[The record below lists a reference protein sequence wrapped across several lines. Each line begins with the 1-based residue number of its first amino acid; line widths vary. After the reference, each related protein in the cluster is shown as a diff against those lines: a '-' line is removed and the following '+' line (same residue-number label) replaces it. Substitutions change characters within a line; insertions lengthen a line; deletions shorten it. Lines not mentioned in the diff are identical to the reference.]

1 MQIKEFSMNY
11 LATLVNAF
19 KKFSNLDNENGNAA
33 IEYGM
38 IAALIAV
45 IIAASL
51 SSVATKLGQVFAAVV
66 AAL

>member
-1 MQIKEFSMNY
+1 MVVDLINTYKNIY
-11 LATLVNAF
+11 YIVN
-19 KKFSNLDNENGNAA
+19 KDGNAA

-51 SSVATKLGQVFAAVV
+51 SSVATKLGEVFAAVV
-66 AAL
+66 NAL

>member
-1 MQIKEFSMNY
+1 MEFHMLKSVAK
-11 LATLVNAF
+11 LFAVKTQ
-19 KKFSNLDNENGNAA
+19 DGNAA

-51 SSVATKLGQVFAAVV
+51 SSVATKLIAVFASVV

>member
-1 MQIKEFSMNY
+1 MRR
-11 LATLVNAF
+11 LVNLT
-19 KKFSNLDNENGNAA
+19 KTNQTLSNLRTENGNAA

-51 SSVATKLGQVFAAVV
+51 SSVATKLGQVFTAVV
-66 AAL
+66 NAL

>member
-1 MQIKEFSMNY
+1 MRR
-11 LATLVNAF
+11 LVNLT
-19 KKFSNLDNENGNAA
+19 KTNQTLSNLRNENGNAA

-51 SSVATKLGQVFAAVV
+51 SSVATKLGQVFTTVV
-66 AAL
+66 NAL

>member
-1 MQIKEFSMNY
+1 MRR
-11 LATLVNAF
+11 LVDLTQTT
-19 KKFSNLDNENGNAA
+19 KIFSNLRNEDGNAA

>member
-1 MQIKEFSMNY
+1 MRR
-11 LATLVNAF
+11 LVNLTKTAQSF
-19 KKFSNLDNENGNAA
+19 LNLRNRDGNAA

-51 SSVATKLGQVFAAVV
+51 SSVATKLIAVFANVV
-66 AAL
+66 KAL

>member
-1 MQIKEFSMNY
+1 MRR
-11 LATLVNAF
+11 LVNLTKTAQSF
-19 KKFSNLDNENGNAA
+19 LNLRNRDGNAA

-51 SSVATKLGQVFAAVV
+51 SGVATKLIAVFGDVV
-66 AAL
+66 KAL

>member
-1 MQIKEFSMNY
+1 MLKSIS
-11 LATLVNAF
+11 
-19 KKFSNLDNENGNAA
+19 KFFALDNEDGNAA

-51 SSVATKLGQVFAAVV
+51 SSVATKLVQVFTAVV
-66 AAL
+66 NAL

>member
-1 MQIKEFSMNY
+1 MLKSVAKLFAVKTE
-11 LATLVNAF
+11 
-19 KKFSNLDNENGNAA
+19 DGNAA

-51 SSVATKLGQVFAAVV
+51 SSVATKLGQVFTAVV
-66 AAL
+66 NAL

>member
-1 MQIKEFSMNY
+1 MRR
-11 LATLVNAF
+11 LVNLT
-19 KKFSNLDNENGNAA
+19 KTNQTLLNLRNENGNAA

-51 SSVATKLGQVFAAVV
+51 SSVATKLGQVFTAVV
-66 AAL
+66 NAL

>member
-1 MQIKEFSMNY
+1 MLKSIS
-11 LATLVNAF
+11 
-19 KKFSNLDNENGNAA
+19 KFFALDNENGNAA

>member
-1 MQIKEFSMNY
+1 MEFHM
-11 LATLVNAF
+11 F
-19 KKFSNLDNENGNAA
+19 KSVAKFFAIDNQDGNAA

-51 SSVATKLGQVFAAVV
+51 SSVATKLIAVFASVV
-66 AAL
+66 NAL

>member
-1 MQIKEFSMNY
+1 MRRLVEF
-11 LATLVNAF
+11 TKTTRF
-19 KKFSNLDNENGNAA
+19 FSNLRNQDGNAA

-51 SSVATKLGQVFAAVV
+51 SSVATKLIAVFASVV
-66 AAL
+66 NAL

>member
-1 MQIKEFSMNY
+1 MRRLANLTKINQI
-11 LATLVNAF
+11 L
-19 KKFSNLDNENGNAA
+19 SNLRNENGNAA

-51 SSVATKLGQVFAAVV
+51 SSVATKLGQVFTAVV
-66 AAL
+66 NAL

>member
-1 MQIKEFSMNY
+1 MRHLANLAKTTQIFS
-11 LATLVNAF
+11 TLRN
-19 KKFSNLDNENGNAA
+19 KDGNAA

-51 SSVATKLGQVFAAVV
+51 SSVATKLGQVFTAVV
-66 AAL
+66 NAL

>member
-1 MQIKEFSMNY
+1 MRR
-11 LATLVNAF
+11 LVNLT
-19 KKFSNLDNENGNAA
+19 KTNQILSNLRNENGNAA

-51 SSVATKLGQVFAAVV
+51 SSVATKLGQVFTAVV
-66 AAL
+66 NAL

>member
-1 MQIKEFSMNY
+1 MHR
-11 LATLVNAF
+11 LVNIGKITQF
-19 KKFSNLDNENGNAA
+19 FTSLNTQDGNAA

-51 SSVATKLGQVFAAVV
+51 SSVATKLISVFASVV
-66 AAL
+66 TAL

>member
-1 MQIKEFSMNY
+1 MRR
-11 LATLVNAF
+11 LVNLT
-19 KKFSNLDNENGNAA
+19 KTNQTLSNLRNENGNAA

-51 SSVATKLGQVFAAVV
+51 SSVATKLGQVFTAVV
-66 AAL
+66 NAL

>member
-1 MQIKEFSMNY
+1 MLKSF
-11 LATLVNAF
+11 T
-19 KKFSNLDNENGNAA
+19 KFFALDTQDGNAA

-51 SSVATKLGQVFAAVV
+51 SSVATKLISVFASVV
-66 AAL
+66 TAL

>member
-1 MQIKEFSMNY
+1 
-11 LATLVNAF
+11 
-19 KKFSNLDNENGNAA
+19 
-33 IEYGM
+33 M
-38 IAALIAV
+38 IAALIPV

>member
-1 MQIKEFSMNY
+1 MRR
-11 LATLVNAF
+11 LVNLNKTARI
-19 KKFSNLDNENGNAA
+19 FSNIRKENGNAA

-51 SSVATKLGQVFAAVV
+51 SSVATKLIAVFASVV

>member
-1 MQIKEFSMNY
+1 MRR
-11 LATLVNAF
+11 LVNLT
-19 KKFSNLDNENGNAA
+19 KTNQTLSNLRNENGNAA

-51 SSVATKLGQVFAAVV
+51 SSVATKLSQVFTAVV
-66 AAL
+66 NAL

>member
-1 MQIKEFSMNY
+1 M
-11 LATLVNAF
+11 F
-19 KKFSNLDNENGNAA
+19 KSISKFFALDNTDGNAA

-51 SSVATKLGQVFAAVV
+51 SSVATKLGEVFTAVV
-66 AAL
+66 NIL

>member
-1 MQIKEFSMNY
+1 MRKSIS
-11 LATLVNAF
+11 
-19 KKFSNLDNENGNAA
+19 KFFAINNENGNAA

-51 SSVATKLGQVFAAVV
+51 SSVATKLIAVFASVV

>member
-1 MQIKEFSMNY
+1 MFKSI
-11 LATLVNAF
+11 
-19 KKFSNLDNENGNAA
+19 KKFFALDNQDGNAA

-51 SSVATKLGQVFAAVV
+51 SSVATKLGEVFTAVV
-66 AAL
+66 NAL

>member
-1 MQIKEFSMNY
+1 MEFHVLKSISK
-11 LATLVNAF
+11 LFAI
-19 KKFSNLDNENGNAA
+19 DNKDGNAA

-51 SSVATKLGQVFAAVV
+51 SSVATKLGEVFAAVV
-66 AAL
+66 NAL

>member
-1 MQIKEFSMNY
+1 MRR
-11 LATLVNAF
+11 LVDLTKTARI
-19 KKFSNLDNENGNAA
+19 FSNLRNEDGNAA

-51 SSVATKLGQVFAAVV
+51 SSVATKLTEVFASVV
-66 AAL
+66 NAL

>member
-1 MQIKEFSMNY
+1 MLKSIS
-11 LATLVNAF
+11 
-19 KKFSNLDNENGNAA
+19 KFFALDNKDGNAA

-51 SSVATKLGQVFAAVV
+51 SSVATKLGEVFAAVV
-66 AAL
+66 NAL

>member
-1 MQIKEFSMNY
+1 M
-11 LATLVNAF
+11 F
-19 KKFSNLDNENGNAA
+19 KSISKFFALDNQNGNAA

>member
-1 MQIKEFSMNY
+1 MLKSV
-11 LATLVNAF
+11 T
-19 KKFSNLDNENGNAA
+19 KFFALDNQDGNAA
-33 IEYGM
+33 VEYGM

-51 SSVATKLGQVFAAVV
+51 SSVATKLIAVFASVV

>member
-1 MQIKEFSMNY
+1 MRR
-11 LATLVNAF
+11 LVNLTKIARI
-19 KKFSNLDNENGNAA
+19 FSSLRNQDGNAA

-51 SSVATKLGQVFAAVV
+51 SSVATKLISVFALVV
-66 AAL
+66 TKL

>member
-1 MQIKEFSMNY
+1 MRR
-11 LATLVNAF
+11 LVNLT
-19 KKFSNLDNENGNAA
+19 KTNQTLSNLRKENGNAA

-51 SSVATKLGQVFAAVV
+51 SSVATNLGQVFTAVV
-66 AAL
+66 NAL

>member
-1 MQIKEFSMNY
+1 MLKSVTKFFAIKSQ
-11 LATLVNAF
+11 
-19 KKFSNLDNENGNAA
+19 DGNAA

>member
-1 MQIKEFSMNY
+1 MESPMLKSVTKFFAIKSQ
-11 LATLVNAF
+11 
-19 KKFSNLDNENGNAA
+19 DGNAA

>member
-1 MQIKEFSMNY
+1 MEFPMLKSVAKLFAIKTE
-11 LATLVNAF
+11 
-19 KKFSNLDNENGNAA
+19 DGNAA

-51 SSVATKLGQVFAAVV
+51 SSVATKLGQVFTAVV
-66 AAL
+66 NAL